1 LALISPITDAC
12 KAKWLGTASGAKL
25 GARPELSRA
34 VYRPFANPISPLCL
48 AALGLALLPA
58 HAAVAAT
65 PGTSA
70 TTCHHL
76 LPIGAWNLQW
86 LGSAKAGHRKAQAPE
101 DIASLLQFAAVDI
114 LAMEEVSATGQDA
127 QGHARNDTL
136 DAVFAQLNQA
146 GAQWAYALFPK
157 RDGARAPQDQW
168 TGLAWNAAAVTPVA
182 GPVRL
187 EARIDA
193 AREDAIRQRL
203 DTPDANTV
211 VWSRWPQAMKFS
223 AGKGLSDF
231 VVLPIHLKSNI
242 GGEATAQAR
251 AYEAELIV
259 QGLAHLPAALRDEDV
274 IILGDSNLLQADEP
288 AAQTLQQAG
297 FKDCN
302 ARDIGTHLSF
312 RKGEKRAPFDRIFV
326 KAAQPETAGTCPADG
341 KGQGPRDFKVIKPQD
356 WQADISNS
364 QFQQRLSD
372 HLLVRTTLCVM
383 KDDD

>member
-1 LALISPITDAC
+1 MAQPQRLRHRQHLRRATALSTVV
-12 KAKWLGTASGAKL
+12 LMGLTL
-25 GARPELSRA
+25 ARPTQ
-34 VYRPFANPISPLCL
+34 
-48 AALGLALLPA
+48 AAPA
-58 HAAVAAT
+58 
-65 PGTSA
+65 
-70 TTCHHL
+70 CDHL

-86 LGSAKAGHRKAQAPE
+86 LGNAKAGHRKPQAPE
-101 DIASLLQFAAVDI
+101 DIASLLQQAAVDI
-114 LAMEEVSATGQDA
+114 LALEEISATGQDA
-127 QGHARNDTL
+127 HGHARNDTL
-136 DAVFAQLNQA
+136 DAVLAQLNQG
-146 GAQWAYALFPK
+146 GARWAYTLFPK

-187 EARIDA
+187 DARINP

-203 DTPDANTV
+203 DEPDANTV

-231 VVLPIHLKSNI
+231 VVVPIHLKSNI
-242 GGEATAQAR
+242 GGAATADAR

-259 QGLAHLPAALRDEDV
+259 QGLSRLPAALRDDDV
-274 IILGDSNLLQADEP
+274 IILGDSNLLEADEP
-288 AAQTLQQAG
+288 AALTLQQAG

-326 KAAQPETAGTCPADG
+326 KATQPETSGACPAEG
-341 KGQGPRDFKVIKPQD
+341 KGQGPRDFKVFKPQD
-356 WQADISNS
+356 WQPDIGNS